1 MKMTYTS
8 SIVRK
13 NLLVSQW
20 QNSWSLSG
28 SWDQIKSGDPSK
40 RVRHCP
46 GFCCTDFPSWNTS
59 NYCPGNVPG
68 SVATNIWRD
77 FLYVCFT
84 VSTIRWESSVL
95 AELFPFSSQYNI
107 YSPAL
112 SLNSELPQY
121 TDTQDPTHQTEE
133 CGEPD
138 PWWPSRSYQ
147 ETLWSDC
154 PTVWNSSIIK
164 RPSGLLIILFP
175 HWLHNIWSC
184 YTLLCLSRLVQ

>member
-84 VSTIRWESSVL
+84 VSTIRWASSVL

-112 SLNSELPQY
+112 SCHSIQ
-121 TDTQDPTHQTEE
+121 THRT
-133 CGEPD
+133 PLTRL
-138 PWWPSRSYQ
+138 RSVENQ
-147 ETLWSDC
+147 ILDGHLG
-154 PTVWNSSIIK
+154 PIK
-164 RPSGLLIILFP
+164 RPCGLTAPL
-175 HWLHNIWSC
+175 C
-184 YTLLCLSRLVQ
+184 ETVALLKDPLVF